1 MTSPARSAPLKTMVM
16 PLVLPL
22 LLLAACTLSY
32 MAAPPTVHAHE
43 TRPAYIEVTEQP
55 PARQPQTQSQQP
67 PQSPSQIWSVL
78 WKSPTLGDP
87 PIYLHPVLGDTPLEN
102 LPGNCTEV
110 SGGVSSGA
118 TLCRWEIQAGAAS
131 LAGQR
136 IAIDGLA
143 GTSTDALVR
152 VNFADGT
159 SVTRLLRPEAPSWT
173 IVHSGQNSVSAAGF
187 FRMGVEHILYGI
199 DHLLFVLLLLLIVEK
214 GWVLVKTVT
223 AFTVAHTITLG
234 LAVLGL
240 VRVTPAPVEAVIALS
255 IPFLAVEL
263 AHHIKGQDGLTYRA
277 PWIVAFSFGLL
288 HGFGFAGTLASVGLP
303 QAAIPK
309 ALFFFNVG
317 VEAGQ
322 LAFIAVCLSFL
333 YALRRLEIRWPAW
346 SRQVP
351 AYAIGSLAALWFLQ
365 RCAAIFS

>member
-1 MTSPARSAPLKTMVM
+1 MVM